1 MKNARETAFQ
11 IIYKVLEDGAY
22 SHVVLTAALR
32 EEADADK
39 RERAFVTRLVE
50 GTLERL
56 ITLDYILDHTS
67 KTPVKKMKP
76 VIRTILRMSVYQLLF
91 MDSIPDS
98 AVCNEAVKLAKA
110 KGFQGLSGFVNG
122 VLRTVAR
129 NSGHWQEETAY
140 PEKINMP
147 VQYLS
152 IRYSLP
158 EWLCSY
164 FVEEYGVKT
173 AENVAAG
180 SLRNPNTTIRCNTAK
195 LTKEELTERLKAHGF
210 AIQSGAYAK
219 DALYLDGYDTLEKIP
234 EFVEGLFQVQDE
246 SSMLVAELAGL
257 KKGDVVL
264 DVCSAPG
271 GKALHA
277 ANILENIGGG
287 TVLAR
292 DVSEKKT
299 ALIKENAERLAVKN
313 ITIEVADATKLD
325 TSMQEAADVVIA
337 DLPCSGIGI
346 MAKKPE
352 IRYRMT
358 KENQKELVKLQKQIL
373 ANAQRYVK
381 PGGILMYSTCTINK
395 EENET
400 QVEEFCRAY
409 GFIPAMEEALVPQ
422 ALCADIKD
430 KGWIQL
436 LPGVHACDG
445 FFIARLRKQN
455 KRTDND
461 RKN

>member
-1 MKNARETAFQ
+1 MKNTRETAFQ
-11 IIYKVLEDGAY
+11 IIYKVLEEGAY
-22 SHVVLTAALR
+22 SHVVLLAALK
-32 EEADADK
+32 EEAAAEK
-39 RERAFVTRLVE
+39 RDRAFVTRLSE

-56 ITLDYILDHTS
+56 LTIDYILNQTS

-76 VIRTILRMSVYQLLF
+76 VIRTILRMSVYQLLY
-91 MDSIPDS
+91 MDGVPDS
-98 AVCNEAVKLAKA
+98 AVCNEAVKLVKA

-129 NSGHWQEETAY
+129 NREHWQEESAY
-140 PEKINMP
+140 PEKNSMP

-164 FVEEYGVKT
+164 FTEEYGMEK
-173 AENVAAG
+173 AEKIAAG
-180 SLRNPNTTIRCNTAK
+180 SLRNPKTTIRCNI
-195 LTKEELTERLKAHGF
+195 TKISKQELAERLKARGF
-210 AIQSGAYAK
+210 QTEPGVYAK
-219 DALYLDGYDTLEKIP
+219 DALYLDGYDALEKIP
-234 EFVEGLFQVQDE
+234 EFTDGLFQVQDE

-257 KKGDVVL
+257 KKDDVVL

-277 ANILENIGGG
+277 ANILETLGGG
-287 TVLAR
+287 TVIAR
-292 DVSEKKT
+292 DISEKKT
-299 ALIKENAERLAVKN
+299 ALINENAKRLAVKN
-313 ITIEVADATKLD
+313 ITVEVADATRLD
-325 TSMQEAADVVIA
+325 ASMIEAADVVIA

-358 KENQKELVKLQKQIL
+358 IENQKELVKLQKQIL
-373 ANAQRYVK
+373 ENAHLYVK

-395 EENET
+395 EENEK

-409 GFIPAMEEALVPQ
+409 GFVPAMDAALVPK
-422 ALCADIKD
+422 ALCDDIKD
-430 KGWIQL
+430 MGCIQL
-436 LPGVHACDG
+436 LPGVHECDG
-445 FFIARLRKQN
+445 FFIARLKKQN
-455 KRTDND
+455 KKD
-461 RKN
+461 RQ